1 MGSVVRLGMMKRERN
16 MMKFKIEDM
25 KVFSDES
32 FEERFGFE
40 VSEWDESDESFKESG
55 VFRIEVGSRG
65 EIEDVVKVEVI
76 DGVLE
81 VESVE
86 EILNSMDEEDREGMR
101 DWVDVEFDERNG
113 IVMKSIG
120 DELCFEYVRVEV

>member
-1 MGSVVRLGMMKRERN
+1 M
-16 MMKFKIEDM
+16 
-25 KVFSDES
+25 
-32 FEERFGFE
+32 
-40 VSEWDESDESFKESG
+40 
-55 VFRIEVGSRG
+55 FRIEVGSRG